1 MKTRLSVVAALVL
14 GLSVLLVP
22 KLSRAVDAEENYAKH
37 CVKCHGENGDGK
49 GPASAVL
56 DVSPGDFS
64 DCETMKTL
72 SDEFLVTIITT
83 GGEAVGKS
91 PQMPAA
97 RKVAAED
104 IPALVKYI
112 RGFCE

>member
-1 MKTRLSVVAALVL
+1 MKIHLSVVSTLLVGLLL
-14 GLSVLLVP
+14 GLTPVASY
-22 KLSRAVDAEENYAKH
+22 AVDAETNYAKH
-37 CVKCHGENGDGK
+37 CLKCHGEDGDGK

-56 DVSPGDFS
+56 DVTPGDFA
-64 DCETMKTL
+64 DCDTMKAL
-72 SDEFLVTIITT
+72 SDEFLLKIISS

-97 RKVAAED
+97 NKVAAED
-104 IPALVKYI
+104 VPALVEYV